1 MEGGGRGVVL
11 IYLLLWVFSLLPFL
25 PFLPK
30 IREPAPLPKLI
41 KSLPIDLF
49 EAFKIE
55 SYCVIDLSTHGCRYL
70 RNANLCDVVEK
81 LLSNHDSGYL
91 NGQLQE
97 ATLLTAAI
105 QSILT

>member
-55 SYCVIDLSTHGCRYL
+55 SYCVIDY
-70 RNANLCDVVEK
+70 
-81 LLSNHDSGYL
+81 
-91 NGQLQE
+91 
-97 ATLLTAAI
+97 LLTVVDTYGMPI
-105 QSILT
+105 SVML

>member
-1 MEGGGRGVVL
+1 MRAQWRVQTLSLKGGRGVVL

-55 SYCVIDLSTHGCRYL
+55 SYCVIDLSML
-70 RNANLCDVVEK
+70 
-81 LLSNHDSGYL
+81 
-91 NGQLQE
+91 
-97 ATLLTAAI
+97 
-105 QSILT
+105 SILTECQSLRCCRKAAVQP